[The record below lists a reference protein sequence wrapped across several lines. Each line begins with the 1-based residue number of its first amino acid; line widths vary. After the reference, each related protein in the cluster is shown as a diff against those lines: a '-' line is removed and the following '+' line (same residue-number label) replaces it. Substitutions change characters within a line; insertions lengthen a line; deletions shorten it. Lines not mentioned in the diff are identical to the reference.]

1 MFRILSLPDI
11 WTDPNAF
18 GVGETGVIRYGA
30 DMFETALF
38 ISAFTTLFVIIDPP
52 GCAPIFATLTKG
64 TSRKHQRVMAFKS
77 VGIAAFILIGFA
89 FVGEWLFAKL
99 GISLDALRIAGG
111 IMLFIIGLNMV
122 FEKRTE
128 KREDRADEILEEIED
143 PEDISV
149 FPMGIP
155 MIAGPGTMAT
165 LLILVKES
173 QSSAEQIAI
182 VAALLVTLLIT
193 LVTFLIA
200 GPLIKLMGKNFTD
213 VLTRVLGVLLC
224 TLASQFVL
232 DGIKGALF

>member
-1 MFRILSLPDI
+1 
-11 WTDPNAF
+11 
-18 GVGETGVIRYGA
+18 
-30 DMFETALF
+30 MFETAIF
-38 ISAFTTLFVIIDPP
+38 VSAFTTLFVIIDPP

-64 TSRKHQRVMAFKS
+64 TSRKHQREMAFKS
-77 VGIAAFILIGFA
+77 VGIAAIILIGFA
-89 FVGEWLFAKL
+89 YVGEWLFGKL

-128 KREDRADEILEEIED
+128 SREDRAEEMLEEIED

-165 LLILVKES
+165 LLILMS
-173 QSSAEQIAI
+173 DNPSHAGQLAILSALI
-182 VAALLVTLLIT
+182 LTLIIT

-200 GPLIKLMGKNFTD
+200 GPLMKLMGKSFTD
-213 VLTRVLGVLLC
+213 VLTRVLGVLLA
-224 TLASQFVL
+224 TLAAQFII

>member
-1 MFRILSLPDI
+1 
-11 WTDPNAF
+11 
-18 GVGETGVIRYGA
+18 
-30 DMFETALF
+30 MFETALF

-64 TSRKHQRVMAFKS
+64 TSRKHQRTMAFKS

-89 FVGEWLFAKL
+89 YVGEWLFAKL
-99 GISLDALRIAGG
+99 GISLDALRISGG

-128 KREDRADEILEEIED
+128 SREDRADVLLDEIED

-165 LLILVKES
+165 LLILMSNV
-173 QSSAEQIAI
+173 SSPAEQVVIL
-182 VAALLVTLLIT
+182 AALVLTLIIT
-193 LVTFLIA
+193 LITFLIA
-200 GPLIKLMGKNFTD
+200 GPLMKLMGKSFTD

>member
-1 MFRILSLPDI
+1 
-11 WTDPNAF
+11 
-18 GVGETGVIRYGA
+18 
-30 DMFETALF
+30 MFETALF

-52 GCAPIFATLTKG
+52 GCAPIFATLTNG
-64 TSRKHQRVMAFKS
+64 TSRSHQRRMAYKS

-89 FVGEWLFAKL
+89 YVGEWLFAKL

-128 KREDRADEILEEIED
+128 TREDRADELLEEIED

-165 LLILVKES
+165 LLILMSEAPS
-173 QSSAEQIAI
+173 RSGQITI
-182 VAALLVTLLIT
+182 LAALVVTLLIT
-193 LVTFLIA
+193 LITFLVA
-200 GPLIKLMGKNFTD
+200 GPLMKLMGKSFTD